1 MSYIYIFLFIFFWM
15 KKSLLILVLFTF
27 DNGSTKQGWK
37 VPLRLPAAVADRS
50 SYPNSG
56 RWFHHILKIGLL
68 EEGWFQAKLL
78 VKWWFVVCV
87 FSVTEIVYFL
97 MMVFSISL
105 KVINWYKHTS
115 LWTNCFFN
123 RQALWVPSHSLST
136 LRFDGSKIP
145 KIHTLRA
152 SIIPMIWIVFH
163 QVSFPWGFC
172 VPALSALPLEAA
184 WCNHSHI
191 SVPPPRD
198 LESPANR

>member
-1 MSYIYIFLFIFFWM
+1 MN
-15 KKSLLILVLFTF
+15 KSLLILVLFIC
-27 DNGSTKQGWK
+27 DNGSTKHWYVL

-87 FSVTEIVYFL
+87 FSVTEMVHFL

-105 KVINWYKHTS
+105 KDLIDWYKHTS
-115 LWTNCFFN
+115 LWTNCLFN
-123 RQALWVPSHSLST
+123 RQALSVPSHSLST